1 MEGCEE
7 KARRTLENGRVGQE
21 GKGRRELFQM
31 RVAVIGFGMMGRQIA
46 QVFAQ
51 HGHEVSVTDEN
62 PAAVELGLD
71 EVAHGPYGIE
81 SAVAKAKITR
91 EEGTKALQQIRPA
104 ADLKE
109 ACNSADLVIEA
120 VYEHLLLKQE
130 VFGKLESAAPQSA
143 LLASNTSTLT
153 VTKIGSKLSKKKP
166 AVGHALLQPR
176 TNHQTR
182 RDRQNQPDISGGNSE
197 SRHDRRNDRKDAH
210 HGPG

>member
-31 RVAVIGFGMMGRQIA
+31 KVAVIGFGMMGRQIA

-62 PAAVELGLD
+62 RAAVKSGLD

-91 EEGTKALQQIRPA
+91 EEGRSEEHTSELQSPMY
-104 ADLKE
+104 
-109 ACNSADLVIEA
+109 LVCR
-120 VYEHLLLKQE
+120 LLLE
-130 VFGKLESAAPQSA
+130 
-143 LLASNTSTLT
+143 
-153 VTKIGSKLSKKKP
+153 KKKKKKK
-166 AVGHALLQPR
+166 
-176 TNHQTR
+176 T
-182 RDRQNQPDISGGNSE
+182 
-197 SRHDRRNDRKDAH
+197 KKK
-210 HGPG
+210 

>member
-31 RVAVIGFGMMGRQIA
+31 RVTIIGFGMMGRQIA

-62 PAAVELGLD
+62 PAAVKSGLD
-71 EVAHGPYGIE
+71 EVARGPYGIE
-81 SAVAKAKITR
+81 AAVAKAKITR
-91 EEGTKALQQIRPA
+91 AEGNKALQQIRPA

-120 VYEHLLLKQE
+120 VYELLL
-130 VFGKLESAAPQSA
+130 P
-143 LLASNTSTLT
+143 
-153 VTKIGSKLSKKKP
+153 KKEI
-166 AVGHALLQPR
+166 L
-176 TNHQTR
+176 
-182 RDRQNQPDISGGNSE
+182 
-197 SRHDRRNDRKDAH
+197 
-210 HGPG
+210 